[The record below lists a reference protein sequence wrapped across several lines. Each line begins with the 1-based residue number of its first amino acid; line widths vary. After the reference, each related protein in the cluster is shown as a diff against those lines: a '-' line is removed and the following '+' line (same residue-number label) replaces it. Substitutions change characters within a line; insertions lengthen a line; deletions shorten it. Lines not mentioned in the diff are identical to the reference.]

1 MRICIDEIA
10 EERTEQSGLPDET
23 NVWGETRRI
32 WIVSEI
38 RSDRNHLAVE
48 VRCDDDKTSREGAH
62 AILSSIYDH
71 LS

>member
-10 EERTEQSGLPDET
+10 IERTEDFGPYEFH
-23 NVWGETRRI
+23 NWGETRRI

-38 RSDRNHLAVE
+38 RTDRNHLAVE
-48 VRCDDDKTSREGAH
+48 VRCDDDKVSKEGGH
-62 AILSSIYDH
+62 AILSAIFDQ